1 MRIKL
6 KNKTFNIVWRSKP
19 MKKTFSPAPHPTAD
33 ALPPQAACPVAAR
46 DEGSTHPDELPK
58 ALEPA
63 AAPADELRQTPEPS
77 AACAPPCPPTAPVW
91 HSFTDRR
98 CAVLERLGYP
108 DEYPRVFRP
117 SVIELAGIITEV
129 ELMDSYY
136 LIEICGEQ
144 LPAGLVAE
152 VFGELTPDH
161 IVRVLDYYRKSTVE
175 VKRKRQYLRSML
187 YNSVMELEADT
198 LREVWQDTFTFEETR
213 SGTDD

>member
-33 ALPPQAACPVAAR
+33 ALPPQAARPVAAR
-46 DEGSTHPDELPK
+46 DEGSTRPDELPK
-58 ALEPA
+58 APEPA
-63 AAPADELRQTPEPS
+63 ATPADELRTPEP
-77 AACAPPCPPTAPVW
+77 AATCPPAAPVR
-91 HSFTDRR
+91 HGFTEHRR
-98 CAVLERLGYP
+98 AVLERLGYP
-108 DEYPRVFRP
+108 AEYPRVFRP

-136 LIEICGEQ
+136 LIDICGEQ
-144 LPAGLVAE
+144 LPAGLIAE

-161 IVRVLDYYRKSTVE
+161 IVRVLDYYRKSTVDI
-175 VKRKRQYLRSML
+175 KRKRQYLRSML

-198 LREVWQDTFTFEETR
+198 LREVWQDTFAFEETR

>member
-33 ALPPQAACPVAAR
+33 ALPPQAARPVAAR
-46 DEGSTHPDELPK
+46 DEGSTRPDEPRQTSE
-58 ALEPA
+58 AVDTCTGMPRQAPEPA
-63 AAPADELRQTPEPS
+63 AT
-77 AACAPPCPPTAPVW
+77 CPPAAPVR
-91 HSFTDRR
+91 HGFTEHRR
-98 CAVLERLGYP
+98 AVLERLGYP
-108 DEYPRVFRP
+108 AEYPRVFRP

-136 LIEICGEQ
+136 LIDICGEQ
-144 LPAGLVAE
+144 LPAGLIAE

-161 IVRVLDYYRKSTVE
+161 IVRVLDYYRKSTVDI
-175 VKRKRQYLRSML
+175 KRKRQYLRSML

-198 LREVWQDTFTFEETR
+198 LREVWQDTFAFEETR